1 MRSKAALDMPADSG
15 VSGVGASIAA
25 YLRGGLFW
33 LSRAN
38 LIAEKRAAIQSR
50 CAYPGRAAGVG
61 SRPQSR
67 TPQDRH
73 MTQFN
78 DTELTAAVIES
89 FDETPEPRTK
99 FLLQELVKSLH
110 EYVRKTDLTFDEWHT
125 AIEFLTRTGQKCT
138 PIPQEFILL
147 SDVLGVSTLVDAV
160 NHRER
165 EGATQTTVLGPF
177 YVGDHKVM
185 AHGTDVTPQNTTG
198 EKMFVQSRVTD
209 LDGKPLAGVP
219 V

>member
-15 VSGVGASIAA
+15 VSGVGASIGA

-38 LIAEKRAAIQSR
+38 LIDRKRAAIQSR
-50 CAYPGRAAGVG
+50 WGSPGRAVGVG

-110 EYVRKTDLTFDEWHT
+110 EYVRKTDLTFDEWPPGS
-125 AIEFLTRTGQKCT
+125 EFPPRPG
-138 PIPQEFILL
+138 
-147 SDVLGVSTLVDAV
+147 
-160 NHRER
+160 N
-165 EGATQTTVLGPF
+165 
-177 YVGDHKVM
+177 
-185 AHGTDVTPQNTTG
+185 N
-198 EKMFVQSRVTD
+198 
-209 LDGKPLAGVP
+209 
-219 V
+219 